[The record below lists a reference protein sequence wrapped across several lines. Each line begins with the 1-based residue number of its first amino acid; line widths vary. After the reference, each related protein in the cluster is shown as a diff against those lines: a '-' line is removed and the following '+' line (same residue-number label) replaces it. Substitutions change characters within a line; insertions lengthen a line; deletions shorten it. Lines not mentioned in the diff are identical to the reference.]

1 MLVEELRSVLSSW
14 ATRDLS
20 AWGIDFRESSDPK
33 FDPNDDYRVI
43 YEASFE
49 PAVLDKARIEFWVTD
64 SGHVAVGIETYERI
78 VQRLGLRAIRHGF
91 AVGHE
96 PRTVTRDG
104 LQMLFDA
111 VTLGKIVIVVRTA
124 LRLATS
130 ARIYMAASDRDLISR
145 SGYQCSDWIL
155 PISDDHARS
164 LSSSFGKVVGYRPW
178 QSP

>member
-49 PAVLDKARIEFWVTD
+49 PTTLDKARIEFWVTD

-91 AVGHE
+91 AVGQR
-96 PRTVTRDG
+96 PRNVTKNG
-104 LQMLFDA
+104 LKALLDA
-111 VTLGKIVIVVRTA
+111 VRRGTLFIGVIA
-124 LRLATS
+124 
-130 ARIYMAASDRDLISR
+130 
-145 SGYQCSDWIL
+145 
-155 PISDDHARS
+155 
-164 LSSSFGKVVGYRPW
+164 
-178 QSP
+178 

>member
-1 MLVEELRSVLSSW
+1 MLVEAIKSVFSSW
-14 ATRDLS
+14 EARDL
-20 AWGIDFRESSDPK
+20 AERGIAFSESSNSE

-49 PAVLDKARIEFWVTD
+49 PTALDKARIEFGVTD

-96 PRTVTRDG
+96 PRTVTKDG
-104 LQMLFDA
+104 LQTLFDA
-111 VTLGKIVIVVRTA
+111 VTLGKIWIVVRSA

-130 ARIYMAASDRDLISR
+130 AKIYMVASDYDAIVR
-145 SGYQCSDWIL
+145 SGYQCSDWIS
-155 PISDDHARS
+155 PISDDHAGSPFTS
-164 LSSSFGKVVGYRPW
+164 LGKVIHYRPW
-178 QSP
+178 